1 VALTNAFHRQSI
13 NIAGYAT
20 LRSISC
26 PAPHLS
32 RIPRPVRRA
41 VRRVA
46 GTSSPCRASSAM
58 PSTLYEEHQ
67 TPNHSVVN
75 CNHAPAQQS
84 VPHGFP
90 AQIRGVF
97 SGYLLARQDPVP
109 PSGYLPWS
117 RLVKAVFGDAPGA
130 RACHL
135 GDSSTNGTLSATVLR
150 QCWAR
155 KVGSVPQDC
164 PGAGMSRELPRCP
177 NNRRPVR
184 ADVSSAH
191 IMMWCF
197 RWLRDAQRIC
207 ASAMLIGHL
216 HDTAF
221 Q

>member
-1 VALTNAFHRQSI
+1 MKTPKYSVFTVFAVLDDFEMHSSPPPASLSHPTTSQTRRTQGCRHVPPMPRIVCHAVRTVRGAENTKSFSCQLQSCTRPTKCSPWI
-13 NIAGYAT
+13 SRT
-20 LRSISC
+20 DPRSGF
-26 PAPHLS
+26 
-32 RIPRPVRRA
+32 RIPTRKT
-41 VRRVA
+41 
-46 GTSSPCRASSAM
+46 GSS
-58 PSTLYEEHQ
+58 
-67 TPNHSVVN
+67 
-75 CNHAPAQQS
+75 
-84 VPHGFP
+84 
-90 AQIRGVF
+90 
-97 SGYLLARQDPVP
+97 SGSRY
-109 PSGYLPWS
+109 GPWS
-117 RLVKAVFGDAPGA
+117 RLVKAVFGDTPGA

-197 RWLRDAQRIC
+197 RWLRDAERIC